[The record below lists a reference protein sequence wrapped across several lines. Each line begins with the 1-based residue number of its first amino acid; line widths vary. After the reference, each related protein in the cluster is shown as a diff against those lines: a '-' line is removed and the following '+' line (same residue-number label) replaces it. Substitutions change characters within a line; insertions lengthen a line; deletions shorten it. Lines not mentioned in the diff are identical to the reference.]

1 MKLAFFICRSRN
13 LPTTRVSQ
21 DTTTRL
27 ALHPQLRCNAFE
39 CRDYAQFC
47 HLQQFVAKINKAFW
61 CEVRWKDENGLLH
74 PIDSSLD
81 YVPTNA
87 VTVVSTHTETLTD
100 LAPQAPT
107 VNPAPQDNPVPAP
120 ESPEIPIADRLHAAL
135 ATKAKKLPA
144 LATELGITAET
155 LKSLIAASD
164 RIVSKQGGWIALK
177 EGE

>member
-61 CEVRWKDENGLLH
+61 CEVRWKDENGILH

-100 LAPQAPT
+100 LAPQ
-107 VNPAPQDNPVPAP
+107 DNPVPAT
-120 ESPEIPIADRLHAAL
+120 EAPEIPIADRLHAAL